1 MQAPML
7 TDDGTT
13 PYSILVVEDDARLA
27 RVLAA
32 ELLADGFAAEVA
44 YSGEAALEYALREVP
59 HLVLLD
65 LMLPGIDGFEVVRRL
80 RANVKTA
87 HIPVV
92 ILSARHDIDDKVRAF
107 ESRVDDY
114 LTKPYN
120 GEELVAR
127 IKAQLRRVQEN
138 MLSPLTGLPSGA
150 QVERAIVQK
159 LREPGPWSFL
169 YLDLDHFK
177 AYNDV
182 YGFVL
187 GNDLIRLL
195 ASITVEVVHDH
206 GNLTDFVGHIGGDDF
221 VLITTPERTEAL
233 CQALIQRFDRESR
246 LLYTADDLQRGM
258 LIALDRQGNNH
269 TYPLVSLSIAVVT
282 NQLRP
287 FTSIEQVSRTAA
299 ELKRKAKATP
309 GSSYLI
315 DRRRSDA
322 EDLASNQ
329 LTLRGATVDRDHP
342 LVH

>member
-1 MQAPML
+1 MQTPML

-13 PYSILVVEDDARLA
+13 PYSILVVEDNAQLA
-27 RVLAA
+27 HLLANA
-32 ELLADGFAAEVA
+32 LQADGFAAEVA
-44 YSGEAALEYALREVP
+44 YTGEAALEYALREVP

-114 LTKPYN
+114 LTKPYDDT
-120 GEELVAR
+120 ELLAR
-127 IKAQLRRVQEN
+127 IKTQLRRVQEN
-138 MLSPLTGLPSGA
+138 MLSPLTGLPGGA
-150 QVERAIVQK
+150 QVERAIAQK
-159 LREPGPWSFL
+159 LREAVPWSIL

-195 ASITVEVVHDH
+195 ATITGEVARDR

-221 VLITTPERTEAL
+221 VLITTPDRTEAL
-233 CQALIQRFDRESR
+233 CQALIERFDRESR
-246 LLYTADDLQRGM
+246 HLFSEDDLRRGT

-269 TYPLVSLSIAVVT
+269 AWPLVSLSIAVVT

-287 FTSIEQVSRTAA
+287 VTSIEQVSRTAA

-309 GSSYLI
+309 GSIYVI
-315 DRRRSDA
+315 DRRRSDS
-322 EDLASNQ
+322 EDLGNNH
-329 LTLRGATVDRDHP
+329 LTLRGAPADRDHP

>member
-1 MQAPML
+1 MRAPML
-7 TDDGTT
+7 TDDGVT
-13 PYSILVVEDDARLA
+13 PYSILVVEDNAPVARA
-27 RVLAA
+27 LAA
-32 ELLADGFAAEVA
+32 TLQADGFAAEVTA
-44 YSGEAALEYALREVP
+44 TGEAALEYALREVP

-80 RANVKTA
+80 RANAKTA

-92 ILSARHDIDDKVRAF
+92 ILSARHDIEDKVRAF

-120 GEELVAR
+120 GYELIAR
-127 IKAQLRRVQEN
+127 VKAQLRRVQEN
-138 MLSPLTGLPSGA
+138 TLSPLTGLPGGT
-150 QVERAIVQK
+150 QVERAITQK
-159 LREPGPWSFL
+159 LREPAPWSIL

-195 ASITVEVVHDH
+195 ATSAGDVVREY

-221 VLITTPERTEAL
+221 VVITTPDRTEAI
-233 CQALIQRFDRESR
+233 CQELIQRFDQES
-246 LLYTADDLQRGM
+246 LQLYTAEDLQRGM
-258 LIALDRQGNNH
+258 LSAPDRQGNTH

-287 FTSIEQVSRTAA
+287 VSSIEQVSRIAA
-299 ELKRKAKATP
+299 ELKRKAKATS
-309 GSSYLI
+309 GSSYVI

-322 EDLASNQ
+322 DALP
-329 LTLRGATVDRDHP
+329 DRDHP

>member
-1 MQAPML
+1 ML
-7 TDDGTT
+7 TEDGTT
-13 PYSILVVEDDARLA
+13 PYSILVVEDDAQLA
-27 RVLAA
+27 RLLADA
-32 ELLADGFAAEVA
+32 LLADGFAAEVA
-44 YSGEAALEYALREVP
+44 FSGEAALEYALREVP

-92 ILSARHDIDDKVRAF
+92 ILSARHDIGDKVRAF

-114 LTKPYN
+114 LTKPYDDS
-120 GEELVAR
+120 ELLAR

-138 MLSPLTGLPSGA
+138 MLSPLTGLPGGA
-150 QVERAIVQK
+150 QVERAIAQK
-159 LREPGPWSFL
+159 LREAAPWSIL

-195 ASITVEVVHDH
+195 TTIAGEVARDY

-221 VLITTPERTEAL
+221 VLITTPERAEVI
-233 CQALIQRFDRESR
+233 CQALIRRFDQESR
-246 LLYTADDLQRGM
+246 QLYTAEDLQRGM
-258 LIALDRQGNNH
+258 LNALDRQGNNH
-269 TYPLVSLSIAVVT
+269 TWPLVSLSIAVVT

-287 FTSIEQVSRTAA
+287 VTSIEQVSRTAA

-309 GSSYLI
+309 GSSYVI
-315 DRRRSDA
+315 DRRRSETD
-322 EDLASNQ
+322 DLSNNH
-329 LTLRGATVDRDHP
+329 LSLRGAPADRDHP

>member
-1 MQAPML
+1 ML
-7 TDDGTT
+7 TDDGVT
-13 PYSILVVEDDARLA
+13 PYCILVVEDDAPVARALA
-27 RVLAA
+27 
-32 ELLADGFAAEVA
+32 ETLLADGFAAEVA
-44 YSGEAALEYALREVP
+44 STGEAALEYALREVP

-80 RANVKTA
+80 RANAKTA

-92 ILSARHDIDDKVRAF
+92 ILSARHDIEYKVRAF

-120 GEELVAR
+120 GNELIAR
-127 IKAQLRRVQEN
+127 VKAQLRRVQEN
-138 MLSPLTGLPSGA
+138 MLSPLTGLPGGT
-150 QVERAIVQK
+150 QVERAITQK
-159 LREPGPWSFL
+159 LREPAPWSIL

-195 ASITVEVVHDH
+195 AGIAGDVVRDH
-206 GNLTDFVGHIGGDDF
+206 GNLTDFVGHVGGDDF
-221 VLITTPERTEAL
+221 VVITTPDRTEAI
-233 CQALIQRFDRESR
+233 CQGLIQRFDQESR
-246 LLYTADDLQRGM
+246 LLYTADDLQRGT

-299 ELKRKAKATP
+299 ELKRKAKAIP
-309 GSSYLI
+309 GSTYVV

-322 EDLASNQ
+322 DDLGSNHA
-329 LTLRGATVDRDHP
+329 TLRGALADRDHP